1 MNPSFGGSCGLV
13 EFRKVLEAGEWGG
26 VEDDLVK
33 VGRFVELLDR
43 RECLIVLRVERKG
56 VGEMDFGNTKTGVSE
71 GFEGLM
77 AVIKFEGEVTSVV
90 VDADVFANRLLIV
103 VLTFAP

>member
-1 MNPSFGGSCGLV
+1 MNPSFGGGCRLG
-13 EFRKVLEAGEWGG
+13 EFRKVLQAGEWCG
-26 VEDDLVK
+26 VENDLVK
-33 VGRFVELLDR
+33 VGRFVELLNR
-43 RECLIVLRVERKG
+43 QECLIVLRVEREG
-56 VGEMDFGNTKTGVSE
+56 VGEMDFGNTKTRVSE

-90 VDADVFANRLLIV
+90 VDADVFSNRLLIV

>member
-1 MNPSFGGSCGLV
+1 MNPSFGGGCGLG
-13 EFRKVLEAGEWGG
+13 EFRKVLKAGEWCG

-33 VGRFVELLDR
+33 VSRFVELLNR
-43 RECLIVLRVERKG
+43 QECLIVLRVEREG
-56 VGEMDFGNTKTGVSE
+56 VGQMDFGNAKTGVSE

-90 VDADVFANRLLIV
+90 VDADVFANGLLIV

>member
-1 MNPSFGGSCGLV
+1 
-13 EFRKVLEAGEWGG
+13 
-26 VEDDLVK
+26 
-33 VGRFVELLDR
+33 
-43 RECLIVLRVERKG
+43 
-56 VGEMDFGNTKTGVSE
+56 MDFGNAKTGISE

>member
-1 MNPSFGGSCGLV
+1 
-13 EFRKVLEAGEWGG
+13 
-26 VEDDLVK
+26 
-33 VGRFVELLDR
+33 
-43 RECLIVLRVERKG
+43 
-56 VGEMDFGNTKTGVSE
+56 MDFGNAKTGVSE

-77 AVIKFEGEVTSVV
+77 AVIKFEGEVASVV